1 MLAVFPLLD
10 IKKSRWNVWK
20 QHVNCKYIIMLR
32 RYFAS
37 AIFLKHDPNWAQ
49 QVAYFQAI
57 AKYVI
62 N

>member
-1 MLAVFPLLD
+1 MF
-10 IKKSRWNVWK
+10 WK